1 MIPVLITNFIS
12 AIVRVVRMG
21 ITSDNVIH
29 LLTATALLIFIFNAR
44 LFALRVQDRVIRL
57 EERLRMAKL
66 LPQDLQGRIEE
77 FTTGAIGGVTVCG
90 G

>member
-1 MIPVLITNFIS
+1 MGAYVPLFVIPVLITNFIS

-44 LFALRVQDRVIRL
+44 LFALRVQDRVIPVRGTAADG
-57 EERLRMAKL
+57 EVVAARFA
-66 LPQDLQGRIEE
+66 G
-77 FTTGAIGGVTVCG
+77 TN
-90 G
+90 